1 MRLFQLARA
10 SARHTLSFTGE
21 VFCDR
26 AAASVN
32 ICPAITD
39 DSGDIPLGQKWNDT
53 TYFDLDY
60 GFCRPV
66 LSKQT
71 VRPNV
76 AIPLPSPDDMAK
88 QMIFVCPLHDERS
101 SLMMQFHVRYA
112 FSLPCTN
119 KYSLIDAYTFNPN

>member
-1 MRLFQLARA
+1 MSPNLMRLFHLAGA
-10 SARHTLSFTGE
+10 SARHTLSFTVE

-39 DSGDIPLGQKWNDT
+39 DSGDIPLVQKWNDT
-53 TYFDLDY
+53 TYFDLDH

-66 LSKQT
+66 LTKQI

-76 AIPLPSPDDMAK
+76 AIPVPSPDEMTK
-88 QMIFVCPLHDERS
+88 QMIVVCPLRDEIS
-101 SLMMQFHVRYA
+101 GWMMLFHVR
-112 FSLPCTN
+112 
-119 KYSLIDAYTFNPN
+119 